1 MLNEIFYWWAI
12 SWVLYKSYN
21 YFMAPIRLKKQNIKI
36 GGKDIAEV
44 DADDIMLMVK
54 EDGGFEKH
62 IHQVKH
68 EANKIL
74 EENKKNKVAML
85 YFALSFVVDPFF
97 AIYGILYMGWTV
109 KISLILAGILGPVC
123 TILGVSN
130 QKKLSMKYFMKLT
143 SNIDI
148 AVIIIMLN
156 MILMHYLS

>member
-12 SWVLYKSYN
+12 SYVLYKSYN

-44 DADDIMLMVK
+44 DADDIIKIVQ
-54 EDGGFEKH
+54 EDGGFENHMTQMQNTAK
-62 IHQVKH
+62 
-68 EANKIL
+68 NIL
-74 EENKKNKVAML
+74 EEQKKNKLAMI

-109 KISLILAGILGPVC
+109 KISVILAGILGPVC

-130 QKKLSMKYFMKLT
+130 QKKYQ
-143 SNIDI
+143 
-148 AVIIIMLN
+148 
-156 MILMHYLS
+156 